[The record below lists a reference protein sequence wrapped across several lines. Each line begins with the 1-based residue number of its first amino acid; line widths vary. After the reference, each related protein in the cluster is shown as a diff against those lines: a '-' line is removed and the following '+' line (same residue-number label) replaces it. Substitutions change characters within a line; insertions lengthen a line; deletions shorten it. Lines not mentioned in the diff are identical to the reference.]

1 MSVIEKLATIQQA
14 LKAPKDQRNDFAKFN
29 YRSCEGILEALKP
42 LLGNLT
48 LIISDEMVLVGDR
61 VYVKATVSISD
72 GENMVEATAFAREP
86 LVKKGMDEAQI
97 TGATSSYA
105 RKYAL
110 NGMFLIDDNKD
121 PDSVDNSDHV
131 QLTEDD
137 IGWIDAVKLDAVV
150 LEQIVDLDYRQFI
163 KNEVAK

>member
-42 LLGNLT
+42 LRGNLT

-72 GENMVEATAFAREP
+72 GENMIEATAFAREP

-121 PDSVDNSDHV
+121 PDSMDNSNHV

-150 LEQIVDLDYRQFI
+150 LEQIIDLDYKQFI